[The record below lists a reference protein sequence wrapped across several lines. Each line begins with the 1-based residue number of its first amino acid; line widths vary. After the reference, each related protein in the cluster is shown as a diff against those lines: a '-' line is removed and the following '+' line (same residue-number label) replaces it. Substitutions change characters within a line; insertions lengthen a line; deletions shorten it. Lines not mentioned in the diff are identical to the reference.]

1 MARFDPDANQK
12 QYISETSNKG
22 CYLRFF
28 AHNGATQV
36 SYFGWNDKL
45 EDIIK
50 EQESNFLLFHNKPLK
65 VVRIEHYETGKT
77 IWEKK

>member
-12 QYISETSNKG
+12 QYQSETSNKG

-28 AHNGATQV
+28 AHNGAKDVT
-36 SYFGWNDKL
+36 YFSWNMKL

-50 EQESNFLLFHNKPLK
+50 EQESHFKVFHNKPLK
-65 VVRIEHYETGKT
+65 VVRIEDYLTGKT

>member
-12 QYISETSNKG
+12 QYQSETSNKG

-28 AHNGATQV
+28 AHNGAKDV
-36 SYFGWNDKL
+36 SYYGWNDKL

-65 VVRIEHYETGKT
+65 VVRIEDYLTGKT